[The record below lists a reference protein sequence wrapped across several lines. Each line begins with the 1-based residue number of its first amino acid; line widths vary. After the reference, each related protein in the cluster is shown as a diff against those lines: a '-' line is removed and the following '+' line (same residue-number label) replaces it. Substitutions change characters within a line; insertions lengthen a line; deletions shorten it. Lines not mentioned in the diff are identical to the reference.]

1 MKNTGNVICAACL
14 YMQGVSLMIKTRT
27 SHWVSL
33 SPGAFARNR
42 KIIMEIRSE
51 GFWNWGEKVEN
62 YRP

>member
-1 MKNTGNVICAACL
+1 
-14 YMQGVSLMIKTRT
+14 MIKTRT